1 MSEDK
6 ATCNVSPEESQEA
19 MDMLDVGYDQPTV
32 VIEPPRTITARHNGR
47 MVEIEEPAWVKF
59 STDFKKELK
68 TLDVYSLKVFIYIGL
83 SVNFKT
89 GTAWPGLRKIAEDTG
104 IDKDTAAKAVENLE
118 SRGFMTIQKRDG
130 NSNIYKPT
138 RYISIGTVRP
148 EGTPAGSELSDANR
162 EPSDKTPELS
172 DAQKGNLH
180 NKNNKNKQEKR
191 DSDSEIFTKLSEL
204 TGGGLNS
211 NTPKFVD
218 AWLERHTPARI
229 LEAIQISKDNKARST
244 KYVDEILLSWEA
256 NGYPKTREE
265 RVAERKAKQPPS
277 AYQQIKNILA
287 EQKAER
293 ELSNVNA

>member
-1 MSEDK
+1 MKDQ
-6 ATCNVSPEESQEA
+6 ATCNVSSEESQEA
-19 MDMLDVGYDQPTV
+19 MDMPGTGYKIKGRESTIFRVVKNKDNPYVMIDRRPVDNPKLSFKAKGILTYLLSRPDGWEVNIPDLANHGTDGKSSIRAGLKELRNAHHVAYNPTRHLTGRYITKW
-32 VIEPPRTITARHNGR
+32 VIE
-47 MVEIEEPAWVKF
+47 VYEIPYGDPIDMEHEAQAETDLDDDF
-59 STDFKKELK
+59 SN
-68 TLDVYSLKVFIYIGL
+68 VGQ
-83 SVNFKT
+83 
-89 GTAWPGLRKIAEDTG
+89 
-104 IDKDTAAKAVENLE
+104 NLH
-118 SRGFMTIQKRDG
+118 
-130 NSNIYKPT
+130 
-138 RYISIGTVRP
+138 
-148 EGTPAGSELSDANR
+148 A
-162 EPSDKTPELS
+162 
-172 DAQKGNLH
+172 GNLH
-180 NKNNKNKQEKR
+180 VGNRTQVLSTLSTTEINKR

-229 LEAIQISKDNKARST
+229 LEAIQISKTNKARST